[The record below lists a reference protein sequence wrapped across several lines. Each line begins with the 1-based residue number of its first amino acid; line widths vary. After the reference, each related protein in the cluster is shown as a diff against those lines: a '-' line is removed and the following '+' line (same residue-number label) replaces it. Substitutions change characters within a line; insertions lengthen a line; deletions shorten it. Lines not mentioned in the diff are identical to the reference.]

1 MRAPTNLH
9 ILASTSGLSDEA
21 VVALWDEARAAAI
34 SELGDD
40 SHPDYR
46 RKAEGFMIRLI
57 EDKATAEVPPNLVP
71 WVLFDIHMGMAI
83 VEVRN
88 SIKNASV
95 QVRDYIA
102 NLRGNQAA

>member
-9 ILASTSGLSDEA
+9 ILATSSGLTDEA

-40 SHPDYR
+40 SHPEYKR
-46 RKAEGFMIRLI
+46 TAEGFMIRLI
-57 EDKATAEVPPNLVP
+57 EDKATADVPANLVP
-71 WVLFDIHMGMAI
+71 WVLFDIHMGMAL

-88 SIKNASV
+88 SIKSASG
-95 QVRDYIA
+95 QVRSYIA
-102 NLRGNQAA
+102 NLRGKQAA

>member
-9 ILASTSGLSDEA
+9 ILASASGLSDEA
-21 VVALWDEARAAAI
+21 VVALWDEARAAALN
-34 SELGDD
+34 EFGDD
-40 SHPDYR
+40 SHPEFR
-46 RKAEGFMIRLI
+46 RKAESFMIRLI
-57 EDKATAEVPPNLVP
+57 EDKATAEVPANLVP

-88 SIKNASV
+88 SIKTASG

-102 NLRGNQAA
+102 NLRGKQAA

>member
-9 ILASTSGLSDEA
+9 ILATASGLSDEA
-21 VVALWDEARAAAI
+21 VVALWDQARATAI

-40 SHPDYR
+40 SHTEYK

-57 EDKATAEVPPNLVP
+57 EDKATADVPANLVP
-71 WVLFDIHMGMAI
+71 WVLFDLHMGMAL

-88 SIKNASV
+88 SVKSASG
-95 QVRDYIA
+95 QVRGYFKS
-102 NLRGNQAA
+102 LRSDRAA

>member
-9 ILASTSGLSDEA
+9 ILATSAGLTDEA

-34 SELGDD
+34 SALGDD
-40 SHPDYR
+40 THPEYK

-57 EDKATAEVPPNLVP
+57 EDKATAEVPANLVP

-88 SIKNASV
+88 SLKNAGGH
-95 QVRDYIA
+95 VREYFTK
-102 NLRGNQAA
+102 LSGNRAA